1 MPYQEYDFVIKKGD
15 TGPPLM
21 VQCIDSNGT
30 AVDLTG
36 ATGLK
41 FKMRNKRTNV
51 TEVNANAEFIEVE
64 TGKVQYLWVANDTD
78 TADEYE
84 GEFNVTLSNGQ
95 IITFPNNT
103 YIKINIYESVS
114 SV

>member
-30 AVDLTG
+30 PVDLTG
-36 ATGLK
+36 SSNLT
-41 FKMRNKRTNV
+41 FRMRNKRTGIIETSAV
-51 TEVNANAEFIEVE
+51 AEYLEIAN
-64 TGKVQYLWVANDTD
+64 GKVQYSWTTNDTD
-78 TADEYE
+78 NADEYE

-95 IITFPNNT
+95 VISFPNNT
-103 YIKINIYESVS
+103 YIKINIYESVTA
-114 SV
+114 